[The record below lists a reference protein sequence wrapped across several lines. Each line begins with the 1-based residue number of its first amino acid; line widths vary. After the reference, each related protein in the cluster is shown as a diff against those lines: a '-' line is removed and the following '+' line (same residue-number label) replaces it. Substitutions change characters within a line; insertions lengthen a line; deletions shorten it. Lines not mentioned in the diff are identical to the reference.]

1 MAIESSAGQRRPR
14 YDHLSIMP
22 FPAHLTE
29 EFPMRSGGTYTIRPL
44 RWTDG
49 DHLKQLLASLSE
61 ESRYMRFLA
70 NIKEYTPKQLAR
82 LTQIDYHRD
91 MALVAVL
98 GHGDE
103 EEVIGVSRYML
114 LPDMKTAEFAL
125 VVQDQYQG
133 QGLGARLMNSLFD
146 VARGQQLTAIEGIV
160 HGNNG
165 NMLHLMHRLGFR
177 IEMDPDDHSLR
188 RVVKSLSS

>member
-1 MAIESSAGQRRPR
+1 M
-14 YDHLSIMP
+14 
-22 FPAHLTE
+22 
-29 EFPMRSGGTYTIRPL
+29 
-44 RWTDG
+44 
-49 DHLKQLLASLSE
+49 
-61 ESRYMRFLA
+61 A

-133 QGLGARLMNSLFD
+133 QGLGARLMNSLFG
-146 VARGQQLTAIEGIV
+146 R
-160 HGNNG
+160 NG
-165 NMLHLMHRLGFR
+165 SSSAGERQRRLPGK
-177 IEMDPDDHSLR
+177 PG
-188 RVVKSLSS
+188 